1 MFEESLFD
9 QQPAEPIKEGEFLY
23 NYEIRSWESLPWVP
37 KILGASAILNVLL
50 IVVVGQASFLT
61 AKGCDSPLVGR
72 VCQVL
77 DTIQVGTAL
86 LGTDRE
92 YVDAVYDKTELADM
106 DVTFVDVSGAEPQ
119 FEYPEGY
126 FQLANPEQ
134 ALLTNDTMLNPS
146 TGFPSMPP
154 PAIPSSP
161 DLMNVT
167 PVVPKANPNP
177 VEGPLPSGF
186 GDVNTPSPKKGR
198 GGKITVGNSN
208 TATGSKDAT
217 ANNANNPTIDPNA
230 AANAQNPDEAKQ
242 DENGVYINKRPLKD
256 QATETLALI
265 DEKKVALDKS
275 FKVIITGTLG
285 YGKDGKTVVL
295 KNPKPLPVD
304 KNFPNDP
311 AMVKLVQDWILA
323 VGDAGWFG
331 YLDVIDNK
339 KTLKSRQVVITVE
352 QNDTALVAQ
361 IQSELPTEQ
370 EAASKS
376 SSLGVLLQA
385 ASLLRTGDEQAFLQ
399 SAKTTSQ
406 GNNMILN
413 INLPKPQ
420 VQEMIQRKLAE
431 AKASPTQPNSTAGVS
446 VTNSSA
452 AK

>member
-1 MFEESLFD
+1 
-9 QQPAEPIKEGEFLY
+9 
-23 NYEIRSWESLPWVP
+23 
-37 KILGASAILNVLL
+37 
-50 IVVVGQASFLT
+50 
-61 AKGCDSPLVGR
+61 
-72 VCQVL
+72 
-77 DTIQVGTAL
+77 
-86 LGTDRE
+86 
-92 YVDAVYDKTELADM
+92 
-106 DVTFVDVSGAEPQ
+106 VSGAEPQ

-177 VEGPLPSGF
+177 VQGDLPSGF

-217 ANNANNPTIDPNA
+217 ANNANNPTIDPSA

-242 DENGVYINKRPLKD
+242 DEYGIYLNKRPLTD
-256 QATETLALI
+256 QANATLTLLDAN
-265 DEKKVALDKS
+265 KVALDKS

-285 YGKDGKTVVL
+285 YAKDGKTVVL

-304 KNFPNDP
+304 KNIPNDP
-311 AMVKLVQDWILA
+311 AMVKLAQDWILA
-323 VGDAGWFG
+323 VGDSGWLG
-331 YLDVIDNK
+331 YLELLDDDK
-339 KTLKSRQVVITVE
+339 KALKSRKVIISVE
-352 QNDTALVAQ
+352 QNDTAFIAS
-361 IQSELPTEQ
+361 IQSELPTEE
-370 EAASKS
+370 EAKRKS
-376 SSLGVLLQA
+376 SGLGFTIQA
-385 ASLLRTGDEQAFLQ
+385 ASLVRTGDELAFLK
-399 SAKTTSQ
+399 SATTTSQ

-431 AKASPTQPNSTAGVS
+431 SKATVTQPNSTAGVS